1 MAELN
6 ATAHPIHCS
15 GENDVPANPSAIP
28 NDLESCWLPFTP
40 NRSFKKRPRLLRAA
54 EGMYYRDA
62 EGRKVLDAISGLW
75 CVNAGHGRKPIVQA
89 IQQQAAEM
97 DYAPSFHFAHPK
109 VITLAARLAALA
121 PRGLD
126 HVFFCNSGSEA
137 CDSAM
142 KIARGHFA
150 ARGESGR
157 YRFVSRERSYHGV
170 NYGGTSLGG
179 LPNNQKGFGPF
190 VPGTEYRLPL
200 PYDPK
205 KDRFTPGEPGDGA
218 NYAEA
223 LERICGEAGGE
234 TIAAVIVEPM
244 TGSGGV
250 FASPQGYLPRL
261 REICDRHGILLI
273 FDEVI
278 TGFGRLGYAFAA
290 ERYGVTP
297 DMITFAKGVTNGAVP
312 MGGVLVRS
320 DICQSFEARADYGI
334 DLFHGYTYTGHPL
347 AAAAGLAT
355 LDLYRDEGLFERG
368 RAIEPVFRDAVFSL
382 RNAPHVQDIRSVG
395 LAAAIELEPLAG
407 APGKRGYEALL
418 KAFFEQNMVVRI
430 SGDTVVLIPALIVGE
445 DELLRM
451 AEGVRAV
458 LENLE

>member
-1 MAELN
+1 
-6 ATAHPIHCS
+6 
-15 GENDVPANPSAIP
+15 VPARANAIP
-28 NDLESCWLPFTP
+28 NDLESYWFPFTP
-40 NRSFKKRPRLLRAA
+40 NRAFKQRPRLLQSA
-54 EGMYYRDA
+54 EGMYYRDSD
-62 EGRKVLDAISGLW
+62 GRRVLDAISGLW
-75 CVNAGHGRKPIVQA
+75 CVNAGHGRKTIVQA

-97 DYAPSFHFAHPK
+97 DYAPSFHFGHPK
-109 VITLAARLAALA
+109 VVTLAARLAALA
-121 PRGLD
+121 PKGLD

-142 KIARGHFA
+142 KIARGYFSA
-150 ARGESGR
+150 KGETGR
-157 YRFVSRERSYHGV
+157 FRFVSRERSYHGV

-179 LPNNQKGFGPF
+179 LANNQKGFGPF

-200 PYDPK
+200 PYAFER
-205 KDRFTPGEPGDGA
+205 DRFTPGEPEDGA
-218 NYAEA
+218 QYAEA
-223 LERICGEAGGE
+223 LEKICAEAGGD

-250 FASPQGYLPRL
+250 FATPKAYLPRL

-312 MGGVLVRS
+312 MGGVLLKT
-320 DICQSFEARADYGI
+320 DIYEAFEAKEDYGI

-347 AAAAGLAT
+347 AAAAGIAT

-368 RAIEPVFRDAVFSL
+368 LAIEPKFREAVFGL
-382 RNAPHVQDIRSVG
+382 KDAPHVRDIRSVG
-395 LAAAIELEPLAG
+395 LAAAIELEPIPG
-407 APGKRGYEALL
+407 AVGKRGYEALQ
-418 KAFFEQNMVVRI
+418 KCFFEQNMVVRI
-430 SGDTVVLIPALIVGE
+430 SGDTVVLIPALIAG
-445 DELLRM
+445 DAELARM

-458 LENLE
+458 LDSL